1 MENLHPLVIGIRS
14 EENYNIILL
23 NFKLPRITKRFL
35 VLFYSCDVYG
45 NSTVAFRSTKLRND
59 LKD

>member
-1 MENLHPLVIGIRS
+1 MAAPVPF
-14 EENYNIILL
+14 L
-23 NFKLPRITKRFL
+23 NRQIYHF
-35 VLFYSCDVYG
+35 G